1 MPDTATA
8 ADTATAP
15 RFDTHTLSVYGA
27 AQHKL
32 KHVEVHLPKGALI
45 VFCGVSGSG
54 KSSLAF
60 DTLYAEGQRRYVESL
75 SAYAR
80 QFLGQMDKPVY
91 DRISGLSPT
100 IAIDQ
105 KTAGSNPRST
115 VGTITEIYDHMRVLY
130 ARAGIQHCHKCGRQV
145 GTQDPA
151 QIVGDILSLPE
162 GTRLL
167 VLAPKARNRKGTF
180 AEIFEQAGKS
190 GYLRARVD
198 GEVVEI
204 TAELSLDKNFKHDV
218 DIVVDRIIVRPGD
231 RLRLTDSVETALREG
246 EGRMAIAEVSRPNAD
261 GGPTEPTIEDK
272 DYSEALHCDHCN
284 IGFPKLAP
292 SSFSFNT
299 PVGACPTCNGL
310 GIALEV
316 DPDLVVPDKSKSVR
330 GGAIVPWAKQVEQE
344 SWTLRR
350 LRALQDEYG
359 LDLDKPWKD
368 LPAEHVKML
377 LYGTDKRVTVRYKG
391 KRGEGTWDMRHEGIC
406 RETERRWKE
415 TSSPRMRA
423 WYATFF
429 AERECSNC
437 GGTRLRPESSAVRI
451 GGRRIHELSSLSVR
465 DLSAW
470 FDALELV
477 GNRATIAAELVKEI
491 RARLGFLCDVGL
503 EYLALDRGGQT
514 LSGGE
519 SQRIRLASQVGSE
532 LTGVLYILDEP
543 SIGLHPRDAQR
554 LLRTLFHL
562 RDLGNTVIVVEHD
575 RDTIGAA
582 DHIVDFGPAAGRH
595 GGEVMVSGGLDDVKQ
610 CAASLTGQY
619 LSGVRSIALPARRK
633 PGRKW
638 LRVLGAAAN
647 NLQDVDAAVPVGCF
661 TVVTG
666 VSGAGKSSLVSS
678 VLLPALAGALHR
690 SMRDVGPH
698 KAIKGIEHFDKVIEI
713 DQKPIG
719 RTPRSNPATYT
730 KMWGSIREI
739 FAGLP
744 DSRVAGY
751 TPGRFSF
758 NVKGGRCEHCKGD
771 GVLKI
776 EMHFLADVYVPCDV
790 CGGKRFNE
798 STLAVKYKG
807 NSISDVLDMSVDDA
821 LALFANH
828 PGVRRILATLQRV
841 GLGYLQLGQK
851 APTLS
856 GGEAQRI
863 KLAKELARP
872 GTGTTI
878 YVLDEPSTGLHFE
891 DVRRLL
897 QVLQELVE
905 RGNTVLVV
913 EHDLDIIKVAD
924 HVIDLGPEGGDA
936 GGRIVVAG
944 TPEQIAA
951 CDESHTGRALQAVL

>member
-1 MPDTATA
+1 MDRPVPDTTVR
-8 ADTATAP
+8 
-15 RFDTHTLSVYGA
+15 RFDTQQLSVYGA
-27 AQHKL
+27 AQHNL
-32 KHVEVHLPKGALI
+32 KHVDLHLPKGSLI

-91 DRISGLSPT
+91 ERISGLSPT

-105 KTAGSNPRST
+105 KSAGSNPRST
-115 VGTITEIYDHMRVLY
+115 VGTITEIYDHIRVLY
-130 ARAGIQHCHKCGRQV
+130 ARAGTQHCYRCGRLV

-151 QIVGDILSLPE
+151 QIVADVLGIQE

-180 AEIFEQAGKS
+180 ADVFEDAQKG
-190 GYLRARVD
+190 GFVRARVNGAVID
-198 GEVVEI
+198 IAAG
-204 TAELSLDKNFKHDV
+204 LSLDKKLKHDV
-218 DIVVDRIIVRPGD
+218 DIVVDRVIVRASD
-231 RLRLTDSVETALREG
+231 RLRLTDSIETALKLG
-246 EGRMAIAEVSRPNAD
+246 DGRVAIAEVPRA
-261 GGPTEPTIEDK
+261 GVQPTIEEK
-272 DYSEALHCDHCN
+272 VYSEALHCDHCN

-330 GGAIVPWAKQVEQE
+330 DGAIVPWAKQVEQE
-344 SWTLRR
+344 SWTGRR
-350 LRALQDEYG
+350 LEALEREYG
-359 LDLDKPWKD
+359 VELDKPWRELSETSQK
-368 LPAEHVKML
+368 LL
-377 LYGTDKRVTVRYKG
+377 LYGTDKRVTVHFKG
-391 KRGEGTWDMRHEGIC
+391 KRGSGTWEMRHEGIC

-423 WYATFF
+423 WYASFF
-429 AERECSNC
+429 AERECSTC
-437 GGTRLRPESSAVRI
+437 HGTRLRPESAAVQVGDKRI
-451 GGRRIHELSSLSVR
+451 SELSSLAVR
-465 DLSAW
+465 DLTRW
-470 FDALELV
+470 FNELELV

-503 EYLALDRGGQT
+503 EYLTLDRGGQT

-543 SIGLHPRDAQR
+543 SIGLHPRDNHR
-554 LLRTLFHL
+554 LLRTLVHL

-575 RDTIGAA
+575 RDTIRAA
-582 DHIVDFGPAAGRH
+582 DHIVDFGPGAGRH
-595 GGEVMVSGGLDDVKQ
+595 GGEIIVSGDLAAVMACDV
-610 CAASLTGQY
+610 SLTGQY
-619 LSGVRSIALPARRK
+619 LAGKLQIALPRRRK
-633 PGRKW
+633 PGKKW
-638 LRVLGAAAN
+638 LTVKGAAAN
-647 NLQDVDAAVPVGCF
+647 NLQDVDVRVPVGRF

-666 VSGAGKSSLVSS
+666 VSGAGKSSLVSGI
-678 VLLPALAGALHR
+678 LLPALLRELHR
-690 SMRDVGPH
+690 STREIGAHGAVQ
-698 KAIKGIEHFDKVIEI
+698 GIDHFDKCIEI

-730 KMWGSIREI
+730 QMWGMIREI

-771 GVLKI
+771 GVLQI

-790 CGGKRFNE
+790 CHGKRFNE
-798 STLAVKYKG
+798 ATLTVRYKG
-807 NSISDVLDMSVDDA
+807 RSISDVLDMSVDDA
-821 LALFANH
+821 LELFRNH
-828 PGVRRILATLQRV
+828 PKVRVILETLQRV

-856 GGEAQRI
+856 GGEAQRV

-872 GTGTTI
+872 GTVSTI

-897 QVLQELVE
+897 LVLQELVD
-905 RGNTVLVV
+905 RGSTVLVI

-936 GGRIVVAG
+936 GGLVIATG
-944 TPEQIAA
+944 TPEDIAA
-951 CDESHTGRALQAVL
+951 CEASYTGQALREVLSAAT